1 MPSINDIYT
10 KLAEICADA
19 VYPNGTSSP
28 SITGTDITV
37 RPGFADPNRLDTLLA
52 NGDSNVSINQ
62 LNGYQR
68 NCSRYA
74 KAYVE
79 VGRELP
85 TLELIA
91 NLSAKTVTVDGS
103 VTVGE
108 IAIITSNRISYAYKV
123 QTGDTLN
130 IIATALSGLIIG
142 SSVVGA
148 VITIPDTY
156 VLETRV
162 GVTIKVA
169 QMLKRQEMVF
179 EIVISSANFTD
190 RATIEEAIEAAMA
203 SQFYL
208 DIEDDTSVHIL
219 WVGTKYQDQFQKM
232 TNYQCQLTYKLEFDT
247 TYVTEVPEFN
257 AHSDK
262 INLTPGL
269 IP

>member
-1 MPSINDIYT
+1 MPSITDIET
-10 KLAEICADA
+10 KLTEICTNA
-19 VYPNGTSSP
+19 VYPSGTSSP

-37 RPGFADPNRLDTLLA
+37 RSGFPDPSRLDALLA
-52 NGDSNVSINQ
+52 NGNSNVSARL
-62 LNGYQR
+62 LNGYAR

-79 VGRELP
+79 VDRNLP
-85 TLELIA
+85 TLELTA
-91 NLSAKTVTVDGS
+91 NLAAKTVTVGGS

-108 IAIITSNRISYAYKV
+108 IAVITSNRISYAYKI
-123 QTGDTLN
+123 QAGDTLN
-130 IIATALSGLIIG
+130 TIATALSELIIG
-142 SSVVGA
+142 STVVGA
-148 VITIPDTY
+148 VITIPDAY
-156 VLETRV
+156 LLETRV
-162 GVTIKVA
+162 GVMIKVA

-203 SQFYL
+203 ESFYL

-219 WVGTKYQDQFQKM
+219 WMGTKYQDQFQKM

-247 TYVTEVPEFN
+247 TRVTEVPEFN
-257 AHSDK
+257 AHSET